1 MPKSYR
7 VKFTLTLKIILFVIL
22 YVVGIVSVWF
32 ISKDDLQTAEIKFKM
47 MEYAYQMDN
56 IILEVRRYEKN
67 FFLYQTTTALEE
79 NSKYVQQAEE
89 TANTVY
95 DQMVYLKALPLIKE
109 LKKAIVAYRN
119 TVRVLSDGQILE
131 QEEYQKVVS
140 TTRDLGQQMT
150 EKSARLLE
158 FERVQLNNII
168 RELKS
173 QIATMTMVAI
183 CFGFLIPFFA
193 FFGIFKPLRS
203 IKKATA
209 AIAKGRFK
217 PVDVINTG
225 DEMQQVMEAFNTM
238 VYELE
243 RRQEQLV
250 QSQKLSSIGT
260 LTAGVAHQLNN
271 PLNNISTSC
280 QIAMDDCDNGNE
292 ALLSNMLDNIYQET
306 LRARDVVKGLLEF
319 SRSQDF
325 KLRTAQLK
333 DVVNRSVSL
342 VNSQISGDISLVVTI
357 PENLILPM
365 DVQRMQEVFIN
376 IIMNAAQSIKQ
387 EGVITLS
394 AEVDKTE
401 KQVQI
406 EIHDT
411 GPGIPKEIQGRLFDP
426 FYTTKEEG
434 EGTGLGL
441 SVAYGIIQQHRGKI
455 TVRSEPGQGASFF
468 ISLPLQEAVEQ
479 LS

>member
-1 MPKSYR
+1 
-7 VKFTLTLKIILFVIL
+7 
-22 YVVGIVSVWF
+22 
-32 ISKDDLQTAEIKFKM
+32 
-47 MEYAYQMDN
+47 
-56 IILEVRRYEKN
+56 
-67 FFLYQTTTALEE
+67 
-79 NSKYVQQAEE
+79 
-89 TANTVY
+89 
-95 DQMVYLKALPLIKE
+95 
-109 LKKAIVAYRN
+109 
-119 TVRVLSDGQILE
+119 
-131 QEEYQKVVS
+131 
-140 TTRDLGQQMT
+140 
-150 EKSARLLE
+150 
-158 FERVQLNNII
+158 
-168 RELKS
+168 
-173 QIATMTMVAI
+173 MVAI

>member
-7 VKFTLTLKIILFVIL
+7 VRFTLTLKIILFVIL
-22 YVVGIVSVWF
+22 YLVGIISVWF
-32 ISKDDLQTAEIKFKM
+32 ISKDDLQTAEMKFKM

-67 FFLYQTTTALEE
+67 FFLYKTTAALKE

-158 FERVQLNNII
+158 FERVQLSNII

-280 QIAMDDCDNGNE
+280 QIAMDDCDTGNE

-426 FYTTKEEG
+426 FYTTKDEG

-455 TVRSEPGQGASFF
+455 TVRSEPGQGASFL